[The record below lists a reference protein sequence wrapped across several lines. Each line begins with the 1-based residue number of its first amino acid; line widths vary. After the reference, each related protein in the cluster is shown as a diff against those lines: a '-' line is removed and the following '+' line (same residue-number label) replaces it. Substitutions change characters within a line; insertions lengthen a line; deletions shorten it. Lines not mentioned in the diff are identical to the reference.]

1 MYYLIINQKQTG
13 PIADEK
19 LLEAGMTPDTYV
31 WTTGMPD
38 WKKASEVAALQ
49 PILSAYYAAKTPN
62 QNIPPQPNFGQQQPQ
77 QPNYGQPQQPNYGQ
91 PQQPNY
97 GQPQQPNYGQ
107 QYNPYGQQQYNPY
120 GQQPRKASMMTPA
133 IIATVLGLCSLIGLV
148 LGIFAIIKCN
158 NANKFYSVGDDLHGD
173 EANKSARSLTIGAYI
188 FDVLGFIAGIVQFVA
203 LLDEL

>member
-31 WTTGMPD
+31 WTAGMPD

-77 QPNYGQPQQPNYGQ
+77 QPNYGQQ
-91 PQQPNY
+91 QQPNY

-188 FDVLGFIAGIVQFVA
+188 FDVIGFIAGIVQFVA